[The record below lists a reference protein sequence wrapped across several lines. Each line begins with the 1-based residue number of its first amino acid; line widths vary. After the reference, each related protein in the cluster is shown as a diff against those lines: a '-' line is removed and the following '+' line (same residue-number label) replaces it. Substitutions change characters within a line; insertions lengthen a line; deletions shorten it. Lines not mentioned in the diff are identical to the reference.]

1 MGRIAVAA
9 GATIEADR
17 AQHPDDDG
25 SVWGSPV
32 MPKIDLRGVFLCM
45 VAVVSVMA
53 AFESLFRF
61 F

>member
-1 MGRIAVAA
+1 
-9 GATIEADR
+9 
-17 AQHPDDDG
+17 
-25 SVWGSPV
+25 